1 MELTEV
7 AAKKLRPLISED
19 EGVRLGVKGGGCAGF
34 EYKFGVVPIEDI
46 FEDDHIVENL
56 GVKVFI
62 DAISYTYLQN
72 VIIDWKEDTFSS
84 RFTINN
90 PDISGSCGCGNSFY

>member
-1 MELTEV
+1 M
-7 AAKKLRPLISED
+7 
-19 EGVRLGVKGGGCAGF
+19 
-34 EYKFGVVPIEDI
+34 EDI